1 MQTTTTTARRTPSE
15 KTMLVVV
22 AAFAALEGYD
32 LACYGVTVPSMLADR
47 NLGAD
52 PATAGTVGSLVAVG
66 MMIGAALAGALIGRL
81 GPRRLMLAGAGA
93 FSAGMLACAVAPGF
107 AVFGVARLLVG
118 VGLGIVLPTLTA
130 YVADLS
136 DPARRSR
143 NVGLMMSGYA
153 VGALLAPLLGAALLP
168 HASWH
173 WIYVV
178 GAAPALVLLPIAAR
192 ILPESPVHAERAT
205 GTAARRGELFGLRPL
220 LSPGTRTVTVLFWVA
235 SFCGLLL
242 VFGIST
248 WLPTIMRNSGYSLGS
263 ALLQTA
269 AMWVGAGLG
278 MIAGGRIAD
287 GIGIKPVVSAAFLIG
302 SVSLIAMSL
311 RPAIVLLFLLM
322 FVSGLGFIG
331 SQVMTNAFIV
341 SRYPE
346 DVRGAGIGWALSVG
360 RLGAILGPS
369 MGGWILS
376 SQLGVEW
383 NFYLFA
389 IPGLVGAAAAAL
401 VPMVRAAR
409 GSARVATEAAG

>member
-1 MQTTTTTARRTPSE
+1 M
-15 KTMLVVV
+15 V
-22 AAFAALEGYD
+22 AVFAALEGYD
-32 LACYGVTVPSMLADR
+32 LACYGVTVPSLLADR
-47 NLGAD
+47 SLGGD

-66 MMIGAALAGALIGRL
+66 MMIGAALAGAAISRL
-81 GPRRLMLAGAGA
+81 GPRRLLLAGAGT
-93 FSAGMLACAVAPGF
+93 FSAGMLACAVAPSF
-107 AVFGVARLLVG
+107 AVFGAARLLVG
-118 VGLGIVLPTLTA
+118 VGLGVVLPTLTA

-136 DPARRSR
+136 DPGRRSR

-153 VGALLAPLLGAALLP
+153 LGALLAPLLGAGLLP
-168 HASWH
+168 DASWH
-173 WIYVV
+173 WIYVI
-178 GAAPALVLLPIAAR
+178 GAAPALLLLPIAAR
-192 ILPESPVHAERAT
+192 ILPESPVHAGRTAGRA
-205 GTAARRGELFGLRPL
+205 GGRSDLFGLRPL
-220 LSPGTRTVTVLFWVA
+220 LAPGTRMVTLLFWVA

-248 WLPTIMRNSGYSLGS
+248 WLPTIMRTSGYSLGS

-287 GIGIKPVVSAAFLIG
+287 GIGIKPVVSIAFLVG
-302 SVSLIAMSL
+302 SISLIAMSM

-341 SRYPE
+341 TRYPE

-389 IPGLVGAAAAAL
+389 IPGLVGATAAAL
-401 VPMVRAAR
+401 VPLIRVAR
-409 GSARVATEAAG
+409 GSAQAVPEGAG

>member
-1 MQTTTTTARRTPSE
+1 MHTTTPTTARRTLSE
-15 KTMLVVV
+15 KTMLIVV
-22 AAFAALEGYD
+22 AIFAALEGYD

-47 NLGAD
+47 NMGGDA
-52 PATAGTVGSLVAVG
+52 ATAGTVGSLVAVG
-66 MMIGAALAGALIGRL
+66 MMIGAALAGAAISRL
-81 GPRRLMLAGAGA
+81 GPRRLLLTGAGA

-107 AVFGVARLLVG
+107 AVFGAARLLVG
-118 VGLGIVLPTLTA
+118 VGLGVVLPTLTA

-136 DPARRSR
+136 EPGRRSR

-153 VGALLAPLLGAALLP
+153 LGALLAPLLGAGLLP

-173 WIYVV
+173 WIYVI

-192 ILPESPVHAERAT
+192 ILPESPVHTDRSARP
-205 GTAARRGELFGLRPL
+205 AARSDLFGLKPL
-220 LSPGTRTVTVLFWVA
+220 LAPGTRTVTVLFWIA

-248 WLPTIMRNSGYSLGS
+248 WLPTIMRTSGYSLGS

-287 GIGIKPVVSAAFLIG
+287 GIGIKPVVSTAFLVG
-302 SVSLIAMSL
+302 SVSLIAMST

-341 SRYPE
+341 NRYPE
-346 DVRGAGIGWALSVG
+346 DLRGAGIGWALSVG
-360 RLGAILGPS
+360 RLGAILGPA

-389 IPGLVGAAAAAL
+389 IPGLIGATAAAL
-401 VPMVRAAR
+401 VPVVRARHAVPE
-409 GSARVATEAAG
+409 GAG

>member
-1 MQTTTTTARRTPSE
+1 MTNPTTAHRTLSE
-15 KTMLVVV
+15 KTMLVMV

-66 MMIGAALAGALIGRL
+66 MMIGAALSGAMIGRL
-81 GPRRLMLAGAGA
+81 GPRRLLLAGAGA
-93 FSAGMLACAVAPGF
+93 FSAGMLVCAVAPGF
-107 AVFGVARLLVG
+107 AVFGAARLLVG
-118 VGLGIVLPTLTA
+118 VGLGVVLPTLTS

-136 DPARRSR
+136 EPGRRSR

-153 VGALLAPLLGAALLP
+153 LGALLAPLLGAALLP
-168 HASWH
+168 NASWH
-173 WIYVV
+173 WIYVI

-192 ILPESPVHAERAT
+192 ILPESPVHAEGTTRNT
-205 GTAARRGELFGLRPL
+205 GGFGLRPL

-287 GIGIKPVVSAAFLIG
+287 GIGIKPVVSAAFLVG

-311 RPAIVLLFLLM
+311 RPAIGLLFLLM

-341 SRYPE
+341 ARYPE
-346 DVRGAGIGWALSVG
+346 DVRGAGIGWALSIG

-369 MGGWILS
+369 MGGWILA

-389 IPGLVGAAAAAL
+389 IPGLVGATAAAL
-401 VPMVRAAR
+401 VPMVRATR
-409 GSARVATEAAG
+409 GSAQVAAEGAA

>member
-1 MQTTTTTARRTPSE
+1 MPTAATAQRTISE

-22 AAFAALEGYD
+22 AVFAALEGYD
-32 LACYGVTVPSMLADR
+32 LACYGVTVPSMMADR
-47 NLGAD
+47 SLGAD
-52 PATAGTVGSLVAVG
+52 AATAGTVGSLVAVG
-66 MMIGAALAGALIGRL
+66 MMIGAALAGAGIGRL
-81 GPRRLMLAGAGA
+81 GPRRLLLAGAGA

-107 AVFGVARLLVG
+107 AVFGAARLIVG
-118 VGLGIVLPTLTA
+118 VGLGVVLPTLTA

-136 DPARRSR
+136 DPGRRSR

-153 VGALLAPLLGAALLP
+153 LGALLAPLLGAALLP
-168 HASWH
+168 QASWH
-173 WIYVV
+173 WIYVI
-178 GAAPALVLLPIAAR
+178 GAAPALVLLPVAAR
-192 ILPESPVHAERAT
+192 ILPESPVHADRPARK
-205 GTAARRGELFGLRPL
+205 AAGLGLRPL
-220 LSPGTRTVTVLFWVA
+220 LAPGTRTVTLLFWVA

-248 WLPTIMRNSGYSLGS
+248 WLPTIMRTSGYSLGS

-287 GIGIKPVVSAAFLIG
+287 GIGIKPVVATAFLVG
-302 SVSLIAMSL
+302 SVSLIAMST

-341 SRYPE
+341 NRYPE
-346 DVRGAGIGWALSVG
+346 DVRGAGIGWALSIG

-389 IPGLVGAAAAAL
+389 IPGLVGATAAL
-401 VPMVRAAR
+401 LVPVVRASR
-409 GSARVATEAAG
+409 RSAQVAAEAAG

>member
-1 MQTTTTTARRTPSE
+1 
-15 KTMLVVV
+15 MLIVV
-22 AAFAALEGYD
+22 AIFAALEGYD

-47 NLGAD
+47 NMGGD

-66 MMIGAALAGALIGRL
+66 MMIGAALAGAAIGRL
-81 GPRRLMLAGAGA
+81 GPRRLLLAGAGV

-107 AVFGVARLLVG
+107 AVFGAARLLVG
-118 VGLGIVLPTLTA
+118 VGLGVVLPTLTA

-136 DPARRSR
+136 DPGRRSR

-153 VGALLAPLLGAALLP
+153 LGALMAPLLGAGLLP
-168 HASWH
+168 YASWH
-173 WIYVV
+173 WIYVI
-178 GAAPALVLLPIAAR
+178 GAAPALVLLPFAAR
-192 ILPESPVHAERAT
+192 ILPESPVHADRS
-205 GTAARRGELFGLRPL
+205 ARRAERRNDMFGLRPL
-220 LSPGTRTVTVLFWVA
+220 LAPGTRTVTVLFWVA

-287 GIGIKPVVSAAFLIG
+287 GIGIKPVVSTAFLVG
-302 SVSLIAMSL
+302 SISLIAMSM

-389 IPGLVGAAAAAL
+389 IPGLIGATAVAL
-401 VPMVRAAR
+401 VPLVRAAR
-409 GSARVATEAAG
+409 GAHQAVPEGAR

>member
-1 MQTTTTTARRTPSE
+1 MQTNPTTARRTLPE

-22 AAFAALEGYD
+22 AVFAALEGYD

-47 NLGAD
+47 DLGGDAG
-52 PATAGTVGSLVAVG
+52 TAGTVGSLVAVG
-66 MMIGAALAGALIGRL
+66 MMIGAALAGAAIGRL
-81 GPRRLMLAGAGA
+81 GPRRLLLAGAGA

-107 AVFGVARLLVG
+107 AVFGAARLIVG
-118 VGLGIVLPTLTA
+118 VGLGVVLPTLTA

-136 DPARRSR
+136 EPGRRSR

-153 VGALLAPLLGAALLP
+153 LGALLAPLLGAVLLP

-173 WIYVV
+173 WIYVI
-178 GAAPALVLLPIAAR
+178 GAAPALVLLPVAAR
-192 ILPESPVHAERAT
+192 ILPESPVHADRT
-205 GTAARRGELFGLRPL
+205 DRPAARQDLFGLRPL
-220 LSPGTRTVTVLFWVA
+220 LSPGTRTVTLLFWVA

-248 WLPTIMRNSGYSLGS
+248 WLPTIMRASGYSLGS

-287 GIGIKPVVSAAFLIG
+287 GIGIKPVVSAAFLVG
-302 SVSLIAMSL
+302 SISLIAMST

-341 SRYPE
+341 ARYPE

-389 IPGLVGAAAAAL
+389 IPGLVGATAAAL
-401 VPMVRAAR
+401 IPLARTAR
-409 GSARVATEAAG
+409 GTAQVAPEGAG

>member
-1 MQTTTTTARRTPSE
+1 MPTAATAQRTISE

-22 AAFAALEGYD
+22 AVFAALEGYD
-32 LACYGVTVPSMLADR
+32 LACYGVTVPSMMADR
-47 NLGAD
+47 SLGAD
-52 PATAGTVGSLVAVG
+52 AATAGTVGSLVAVG
-66 MMIGAALAGALIGRL
+66 MMIGAALAGAGIGRL
-81 GPRRLMLAGAGA
+81 GPRRLLLAGAGA

-107 AVFGVARLLVG
+107 AVFGAARLIVG
-118 VGLGIVLPTLTA
+118 VGLGVVLPTLTA

-136 DPARRSR
+136 DPGRRSR

-153 VGALLAPLLGAALLP
+153 LGALLAPLLGAALLP

-173 WIYVV
+173 WIYVI
-178 GAAPALVLLPIAAR
+178 GAAPALVLLPVAAR
-192 ILPESPVHAERAT
+192 ILPESPVHADRPARK
-205 GTAARRGELFGLRPL
+205 AAGLGLRPL
-220 LSPGTRTVTVLFWVA
+220 LAPGTRTVTLLFWVA

-248 WLPTIMRNSGYSLGS
+248 WLPTIMRTSGYSLGS

-287 GIGIKPVVSAAFLIG
+287 GIGIKPVVATAFLVG
-302 SVSLIAMSL
+302 SVSLIAMST

-341 SRYPE
+341 NRYPE
-346 DVRGAGIGWALSVG
+346 DVRGAGIGWALSIG

-389 IPGLVGAAAAAL
+389 IPGLVGATAAL
-401 VPMVRAAR
+401 LVPVVRASR
-409 GSARVATEAAG
+409 RSAQVATEAAG